1 VNYYATPSESLAMGW
16 QCKMYANDSSSA
28 STSNAT
34 NFTIASLIAIV
45 LNVTT
50 VDFGSISPNANNTAD
65 VPFNVTNFGNVI
77 IDAKF
82 AANNLSDGTPPDINA
97 SNLWYNITFGTS
109 GLFKAVQNS
118 SSGPSGVDNI
128 ASYNLNVS
136 YSGMQGSVM
145 ADINQSNKTQ
155 YFRIH
160 IDTGQPTGTYTGIL
174 YVTGTANA

>member
-16 QCKMYANDSSSA
+16 QCKMYANDSSSG
-28 STSNAT
+28 SDSNKT

-50 VDFGSISPNANNTAD
+50 VDFGSLSPNANNTAD

-82 AANNLSDGTPPDINA
+82 AADNLTSGANPNINA
-97 SNLWYNITFGTS
+97 SNLWYNISFGTS
-109 GLFKAVQNS
+109 GLFKKLQNS
-118 SSGPSGVDNI
+118 TSGPSGVDNI
-128 ASYNLNVS
+128 ADYNLNVS
-136 YSGMQGSVM
+136 YAGASGANG
-145 ADINQSNKTQ
+145 NESNKTQ

-160 IDTGQPTGTYTGIL
+160 IDSGQPSGTYTGTL